1 MSLLS
6 NTVSLSEA
14 HGLFVPT
21 DCITHVAKSR
31 PLGCRQA
38 MPGTAVAGLLDNSM
52 DGTAS

>member
-1 MSLLS
+1 MSLFS

-14 HGLFVPT
+14 HRLFVPT
-21 DCITHVAKSR
+21 DCITDVAKSR

-38 MPGTAVAGLLDNSM
+38 VPGTAVARLLDNSM